1 MSLNSMKIEPAK
13 DSDYNNGSLLVE
25 KKPEYPPCLTIKL
38 RSEELKKLGFSEER
52 RLPEID
58 ERMMLTAMVEV
69 VGVETE
75 NTDGMKE
82 REVTLQIQEMKLE
95 EKPAIKKAAE
105 ETLYGP
111 QHR

>member
-1 MSLNSMKIEPAK
+1 MSLSSMKIEPSK
-13 DSDYNNGSLLVE
+13 DSDFNNGSLVVDR
-25 KKPEYPPCLTIKL
+25 KPEYPPCLTIRL
-38 RSEELKKLGFSEER
+38 RNEELKKLGFSDER

-58 ERMMLTAMVEV
+58 ERMLLTAMVEV
-69 VGVETE
+69 TGVETE
-75 NTDGMKE
+75 NVDGMKE

-95 EKPAIKKAAE
+95 GKPAAKKAAE